1 MKHILSKITAAILF
15 AASMQSTS
23 AFGADGVAAWR
34 GLVNTDWAT
43 AANWLDGQLPS
54 APATGTGATFIDPNP
69 NNLFPVVSTLGN
81 TTPGYFY
88 IGTNT
93 GFTVVSGGEL
103 TVAGNLTTGQ
113 WGNTLPINITGGLLN
128 MGGYLNMGAG
138 GFDGSVNIS
147 GGTVTAGD
155 LGINT
160 TSGSKL
166 NISGNG
172 TFITPYNPGLFGAIQ
187 YWVNSGNITAN
198 GNAAGWSVNL
208 DTVSQAGKVVVTA
221 VPEPSTLA
229 SMGMGLAL
237 LAATRSLRKKS

>member
-1 MKHILSKITAAILF
+1 
-15 AASMQSTS
+15 
-23 AFGADGVAAWR
+23 VAAWR

-54 APATGTGATFIDPNP
+54 ALATGTGPTFIDPNP

-229 SMGMGLAL
+229 SLGMGLAL